1 VVKIVVGRIDTEI
14 TEMIVMREGDRHH
27 ALQIDEDMQMS
38 GRIIG
43 KDRLAIVTKSST
55 IPNSSGVM
63 LQ

>member
-27 ALQIDEDMQMS
+27 VLRIDEDMQMS

-43 KDRLAIVTKSST
+43 KDRLATATKSST
-55 IPNSSGVM
+55 IPNSSGEM